1 MTDQPKWTPGPWVLN
16 IRASMGDATG
26 EIVAEIEPPNS
37 ARDYRG
43 DITRLQSCCHIG
55 GIGHEELTANA
66 KLIAAAPDLYAALE
80 TCPPTSNPTVSA
92 QEHLDRIT
100 AWWANEARPA
110 LAKARG
116 ETK

>member
-1 MTDQPKWTPGPWVLN
+1 VTDQPKWTPGPWVLN
-16 IRASMGDATG
+16 IRASMGGATG

-80 TCPPTSNPTVSA
+80 MA
-92 QEHLDRIT
+92 QLWLSVDGRFDMQGIN
-100 AWWANEARPA
+100 AA